1 MPRSLEVGHVEIKMV
16 LFLPRD
22 AASVPV
28 CRQVLDGC
36 LETLGVMPDTR
47 TDIAL
52 ALSEA
57 CANVIQHA
65 GPGDEYEVVARAAGG
80 RCIIEVMN
88 TGNGT
93 AAPPPAALPPVT
105 AEHGRGLK
113 IMDTVTDHLR
123 LSGNGGAGTTVHME
137 KALQWV
143 PGAVGESLFSESHD
157 DGTATSPG
165 TAG

>member
-1 MPRSLEVGHVEIKMV
+1 MV

-28 CRQVLDGC
+28 SRQVLAGC
-36 LETLGVMPDTR
+36 LDTLGVTPDTR

-57 CANVIQHA
+57 CANVIKHA
-65 GPGDEYEVVARAAGG
+65 GPGDEYEVMASVRGG
-80 RCIIEVMN
+80 RCIIEVVN

-93 AAPPPAALPPVT
+93 GALTLGDNPVPGLPPPT
-105 AEHGRGLK
+105 TEHGRGLK
-113 IMDTVTDHLR
+113 IMDAVVDNLR
-123 LSGNGGAGTTVHME
+123 LTSNGREGTTVHFE

-143 PGAVGESLFSESHD
+143 PGAAGELLLGSGS
-157 DGTATSPG
+157 
-165 TAG
+165 